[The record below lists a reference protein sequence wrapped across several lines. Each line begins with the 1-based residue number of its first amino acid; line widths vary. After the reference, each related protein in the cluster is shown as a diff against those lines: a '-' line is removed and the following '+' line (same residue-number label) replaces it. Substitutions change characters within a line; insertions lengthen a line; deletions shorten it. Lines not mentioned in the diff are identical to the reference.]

1 MKENVEENV
10 YYDLYEEE
18 EDVARASNP
27 RRSTRRGERA
37 VSVESFYEE
46 VVVEDT
52 DNQEGV
58 AIYSP
63 DQVVSP
69 TIESGDGARRGN
81 GLESTNDIVE
91 SYYV

>member
-1 MKENVEENV
+1 MKENVEENE

-18 EDVARASNP
+18 EDVARSSNP
-27 RRSTRRGERA
+27 RRSTRRSARP

-46 VVVEDT
+46 VVIEDP
-52 DNQEGV
+52 NNEEPV
-58 AIYSP
+58 ALYSP